1 VYRQPTVSL
10 LQKEIVMQM
19 YSSFSHRS
27 KNRLLVSCLTILI
40 GVPIMCCCLGGLFY
54 WLFPILEQADSDSLP
69 VLIIV
74 GGLAVTLMMAVT
86 GLGLFFLWF
95 RKDRQ

>member
-1 VYRQPTVSL
+1 
-10 LQKEIVMQM
+10 MQM

-40 GVPIMCCCLGGLFY
+40 GGPIMCGCLGGLFY
-54 WLFPILEQADSDSLP
+54 WLLPMLEQGESASLP
-69 VLIIV
+69 VLIIA
-74 GGLAVTLMMAVT
+74 GGLAVTVLLAVT

-95 RKDRQ
+95 RKDRR